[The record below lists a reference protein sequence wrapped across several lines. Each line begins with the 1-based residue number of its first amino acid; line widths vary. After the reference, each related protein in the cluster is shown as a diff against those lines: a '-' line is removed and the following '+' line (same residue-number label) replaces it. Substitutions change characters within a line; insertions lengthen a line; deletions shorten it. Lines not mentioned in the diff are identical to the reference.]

1 MKRALLFS
9 LFCVL
14 AMFSCKKG
22 KRNSEACNGDTRRE
36 IKVLTDANSGN
47 INFVSDTTTVTA
59 LGELEVPEV
68 KSSTGR
74 QNVELQVYTV
84 TAKVDKCDK
93 KWDGDY
99 HIRLVENDNYLITE
113 CPNPGCSY
121 AQMSVYL
128 AQYKNV
134 RDFIEKNDL
143 EGKTVTVTGVAFVD
157 IDHKYKRKQAKNN
170 LELHP
175 ILAIE
180 F

>member
-1 MKRALLFS
+1 MKIKLVLTVLFA
-9 LFCVL
+9 V

-36 IKVLTDANSGN
+36 IKVLIDANVGN
-47 INFVSDTTTVTA
+47 INFISDTSTVTA
-59 LGELEVPEV
+59 LGELSVPEV

-121 AQMSVYL
+121 AQLSNYL
-128 AQYKNV
+128 SQYKNV

-143 EGKTVTVTGVAFVD
+143 EGKTVTITGVAFVD

-175 ILAIE
+175 ILDIR